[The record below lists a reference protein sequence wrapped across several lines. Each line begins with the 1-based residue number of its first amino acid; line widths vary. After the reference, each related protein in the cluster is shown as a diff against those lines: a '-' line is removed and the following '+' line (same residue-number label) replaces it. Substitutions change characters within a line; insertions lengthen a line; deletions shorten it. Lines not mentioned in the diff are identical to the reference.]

1 MGGARCSRPR
11 RRQFRSLC
19 SSLSLQTFPSHPPL
33 RLFPVPA
40 HPQMAPSIKLP
51 TKEQLLKYAPLAL
64 LAFGAL
70 AWLVTL
76 GGVSALQA
84 ECGVGGAAADCRP
97 KTGLSWWSLW
107 WQAFLLLAVAG
118 TVAAGVRSARVP
130 AAVLVGLNGLLSILL
145 ADRHLSDP
153 VRSVTR
159 YSIASGAS
167 TTTDGRY
174 DACAAGFIM
183 TAMVNLLLVSL
194 LTLDFAEV
202 KEAGKDL
209 KLPEMP
215 KMPQL
220 PKKAASSPAKAGA
233 AAAEV

>member
-1 MGGARCSRPR
+1 
-11 RRQFRSLC
+11 
-19 SSLSLQTFPSHPPL
+19 
-33 RLFPVPA
+33 
-40 HPQMAPSIKLP
+40 MAPSIKLP
-51 TKEQLLKYAPLAL
+51 TKEQVLKYAPLAL

-76 GGVSALQA
+76 GGVSALQS
-84 ECGVGGAAADCRP
+84 ECGLGGDCRP

-107 WQAFLLLAVAG
+107 WQAFMLLAVAG
-118 TVAAGVRSARVP
+118 SVAAGVKSARVP

-174 DACAAGFIM
+174 DAAAAGFIM

-220 PKKAASSPAKAGA
+220 PKKGGASPAKAGA

>member
-1 MGGARCSRPR
+1 
-11 RRQFRSLC
+11 
-19 SSLSLQTFPSHPPL
+19 
-33 RLFPVPA
+33 
-40 HPQMAPSIKLP
+40 MAPSIKLP
-51 TKEQLLKYAPLAL
+51 TKEQVLKYAPLAL

-76 GGVSALQA
+76 GGVSALQS
-84 ECGVGGAAADCRP
+84 ECGGECRA

-107 WQAFLLLAVAG
+107 WQAFMLLAVAG
-118 TVAAGVRSARVP
+118 SVAAGVKSARVP

-145 ADRHLSDP
+145 ADRHLADP

-167 TTTDGRY
+167 TSTDGRY
-174 DACAAGFIM
+174 DAAAAGFIM

-220 PKKAASSPAKAGA
+220 PKKGGASPAKAGA
-233 AAAEV
+233 TAAEV

>member
-1 MGGARCSRPR
+1 
-11 RRQFRSLC
+11 
-19 SSLSLQTFPSHPPL
+19 
-33 RLFPVPA
+33 
-40 HPQMAPSIKLP
+40 MAPSIKLP

-84 ECGVGGAAADCRP
+84 ECAGGGDCRP

-107 WQAFLLLAVAG
+107 WQAFMLLAVAG
-118 TVAAGVRSARVP
+118 SVAAGVKSARVP

-174 DACAAGFIM
+174 NAAAAGFIM

-220 PKKAASSPAKAGA
+220 PKKGGASPAKAGA
-233 AAAEV
+233 TAAEV